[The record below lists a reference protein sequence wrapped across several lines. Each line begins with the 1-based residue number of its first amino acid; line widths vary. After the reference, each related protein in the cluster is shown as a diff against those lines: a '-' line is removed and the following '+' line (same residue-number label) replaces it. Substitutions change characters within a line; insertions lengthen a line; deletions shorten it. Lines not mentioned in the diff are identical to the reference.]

1 MDWRFCCLSF
11 EVTQLGLVL
20 VMWAHLEFEIKWIS
34 NINSMLKKTLAHTK
48 LCWEVTLSFQNPN
61 SYHVMFGGPTW
72 QDFLINLSF
81 DLYEM
86 QGGDTCKRLKK
97 KKKNELS
104 RWSPWWGHFI
114 QWQLKKE
121 KKMPAALKKQKSS
134 NEWHDLCVLLVG
146 PTGAVWWMALGFLRQ
161 KQKINKRKYSTSSSR
176 KG

>member
-11 EVTQLGLVL
+11 EVTQLGLVF

-48 LCWEVTLSFQNPN
+48 KLCWEVTLCFQDPN
-61 SYHVMFGGPTW
+61 SFHVMFGGPTW

-86 QGGDTCKRLKK
+86 QGGDTCKRLKVK
-97 KKKNELS
+97 QWS

-121 KKMPAALKKQKSS
+121 KKKKNACSIEEAKVLKWVAWS
-134 NEWHDLCVLLVG
+134 LCSVG
-146 PTGAVWWMALGFLRQ
+146 GTHRVGLMDGLGLF
-161 KQKINKRKYSTSSSR
+161 KAETKD
-176 KG
+176 